1 MRGYATLCV
10 ALVDISG
17 IDDHHNFLFITVL
30 NNYSQVQYTSSYVQE
45 TLQYVVYYTQINM
58 VFTNRTSD
66 DITNHDYFLQG
77 NIAEVQHLRPRL
89 MEKSFISIFW

>member
-1 MRGYATLCV
+1 
-10 ALVDISG
+10 
-17 IDDHHNFLFITVL
+17 
-30 NNYSQVQYTSSYVQE
+30 
-45 TLQYVVYYTQINM
+45 M